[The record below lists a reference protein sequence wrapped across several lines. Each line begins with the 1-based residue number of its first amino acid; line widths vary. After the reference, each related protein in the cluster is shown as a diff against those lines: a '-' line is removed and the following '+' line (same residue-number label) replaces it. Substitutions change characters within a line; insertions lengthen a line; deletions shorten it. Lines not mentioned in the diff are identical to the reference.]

1 MSPRT
6 VRRSPSLRLTALGG
20 AAGALVAGL
29 LTATVASNSAVAAPA
44 SPLPLSH
51 YAVVDSIDMPAG
63 ALDANRVTV
72 KDDSIWVSTIRN
84 HVYQLNPFTNEWVN
98 SSGVSS
104 PLAPN
109 FYYGLAASDDT
120 VYTSSGDDTVA
131 IWAFPRGQASGAIDD
146 TLSIETVP
154 GVAPGTEFGTITTDA
169 AGYVYAQT
177 YDTTDAVV
185 KLNPQIT
192 VVEDSVA
199 VPNPDVAYSM
209 VARDDTLYVP
219 VYDDSQVAVI
229 RTSDMSLVRNIPAAY
244 SVIGVAV
251 TSDHLV
257 YSGSDQGTPNEIVI
271 TDATTGA
278 VVSRALTPEAAG
290 RFGCVCAMAASSD
303 DTVFGVYEYVS
314 VINPGSQSVDDSV
327 KIPNGDYL
335 GGYYSVGVWDGSD
348 GRGVVYVPLD
358 SGGIITVAPI
368 SAAVSATSGTVT
380 LTVSGPPDVIV
391 DDSTV
396 VGVDISG
403 SAVPVTPLGGGQF
416 SFDIGSATASDVAV
430 RLYGGNVIGVSGGV
444 TPTPTPPAPASPP
457 SAPLDVSAVPGDRSA
472 TVSWRE
478 PASPGSFPVSMYRA
492 AASPGGGACLVAAPA
507 LTCTVSGLANG
518 TPYTFRVEALNGAG
532 WSPASGPSAPVTPG
546 GVTPAPSPVPLPSP
560 LDPGSS
566 LLQVNGVVDPNVS
579 VDPNPQDNGLTITG
593 EGWSM
598 DLDGLGPDGNPL
610 NLGPDGVLRLATERD
625 VATQGTG
632 FLPNSEVDLYVDPPV
647 LVQGAIGVR
656 ASGQGTYVGT
666 VRTDASGS
674 FSGTATL
681 PDGIEPGDHVVQ
693 AVGYSPTR
701 QSRAMSLGVEV
712 EPWIVLDKGTRK
724 PAGVH
729 DRMSTQGTTG
739 GIEAGA
745 KLTPHI
751 RFGSGAW
758 KTGVATI
765 TVNSDGNFTWS
776 RLVRKD
782 KRLTAY
788 VSYLDTES
796 NRVVW
801 ARVR

>member
-6 VRRSPSLRLTALGG
+6 ARRSPSLRLAALGG
-20 AAGALVAGL
+20 AAGALVAGM
-29 LTATVASNSAVAAPA
+29 LTAAVAPTSAVAAPA
-44 SPLPLSH
+44 SALPLSG
-51 YAVVDSIDMPAG
+51 YAIVDAIDMPVGSSGDAG
-63 ALDANRVTV
+63 DIAIR
-72 KDDSIWVSTIRN
+72 DDSIWVNDMETSA
-84 HVYQLNPFTNEWVN
+84 YQLNPFTNEWIN
-98 SSGVSS
+98 TSGVTAADGDDNT
-104 PLAPN
+104 LE
-109 FYYGLAASDDT
+109 YGLAVSDDT
-120 VYTSSGDDTVA
+120 VYATLYGWGGLTS
-131 IWAFPRGQASGAIDD
+131 WPRGLATGAVDDSFPLSSIPSASGIYAL
-146 TLSIETVP
+146 T
-154 GVAPGTEFGTITTDA
+154 ADA
-169 AGYVYAQT
+169 AGRAYAPVTMQ
-177 YDTTDAVV
+177 
-185 KLNPQIT
+185 NPG
-192 VVEDSVA
+192 
-199 VPNPDVAYSM
+199 PD
-209 VARDDTLYVP
+209 
-219 VYDDSQVAVI
+219 
-229 RTSDMSLVRNIPAAY
+229 
-244 SVIGVAV
+244 
-251 TSDHLV
+251 
-257 YSGSDQGTPNEIVI
+257 IVI
-271 TDATTGA
+271 KMDP
-278 VVSRALTPEAAG
+278 SL
-290 RFGCVCAMAASSD
+290 S
-303 DTVFGVYEYVS
+303 Y
-314 VINPGSQSVDDSV
+314 VDDSV
-327 KIPNGDYL
+327 ELPGSAYAYDIAVVDDTLFVPVDADDSIAIIRASDMTLIRKVPAAIDPQSVVATPDGRLFSGGDDNGDLVVADAAGTILATIPTSDSYL
-335 GGYYSVGVWDGSD
+335 QYLAISADDTVIGGYYMINVFNSASLTLDDSLHIPADDYASEDVAIWDGD
-348 GRGVVYVPLD
+348 HNRGVAYVTTYYGRILVAAPVTASL
-358 SGGIITVAPI
+358 SGSPA
-368 SAAVSATSGTVT
+368 SATI
-380 LTVSGPPDVIV
+380 TVSGPPDVIV

-444 TPTPTPPAPASPP
+444 TPTPTPPAPVSPP

-478 PASPGSFPVSMYRA
+478 PASPGSFPVSMYRV

-518 TPYTFRVEALNGAG
+518 TLYTFRVEALNGAG

-546 GVTPAPSPVPLPSP
+546 GVTPAPGPVPLPSP

-579 VDPNPQDNGLTITG
+579 VDPNQQDNGLTITG
-593 EGWSM
+593 QGWSM

-701 QSRAMSLGVEV
+701 QSRAMSLGVVV
-712 EPWIVLDKGTRK
+712 EPWIVLDKGTRQ

-729 DRMSTQGTTG
+729 DRMSTKGTTG